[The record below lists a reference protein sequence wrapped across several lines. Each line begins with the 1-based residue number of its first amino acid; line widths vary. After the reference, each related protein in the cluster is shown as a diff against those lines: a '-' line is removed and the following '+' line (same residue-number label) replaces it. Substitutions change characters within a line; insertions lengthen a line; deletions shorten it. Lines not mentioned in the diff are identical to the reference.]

1 MTPDAITAMFAK
13 RSAAFASRDVDAL
26 VADYVED
33 CIVDTPTFG
42 PIRGRSEVARA
53 ERQTFAAFPDIV
65 VEGEELVM
73 TGNRVVLTATVSAT
87 DVDGRVTSAGAQLRV
102 PMVVVYT
109 LDGPRI
115 ACERRVWDFSGILLK
130 RVQKDLKT
138 AAEVQQFLLPAGR
151 FTGEG
156 FEIAAASVPCR
167 DLGGD
172 FFDYFMLP
180 DGGFAFS
187 LGDVAGK
194 GPPASLLSASIQAV
208 LAVHGQ
214 SGGAAATL
222 ANANRAMLRRPVPAR
237 FATAV
242 YGVLSSD
249 GRLTYSNAGHNPPLL
264 VGRSGVRWL
273 GCGGMVLGI
282 LDAAAFDEETLQLDA
297 GDVLVAFS
305 DGITEA
311 QNRAGTEFGED
322 RLRACVEANRR
333 LAPEAIVGAVMDAVQ
348 EFAAGVRQGDD
359 LTVLALSYRGR

>member
-1 MTPDAITAMFAK
+1 MTPEAIAALFAK
-13 RSAAFASRDVDAL
+13 RSAAFARRDVAAL
-26 VADYVED
+26 VEDYVED
-33 CIVDTPTFG
+33 CVVETPTLG
-42 PIRGRSEVARA
+42 TIHGRSDVESA
-53 ERQTFAAFPDIV
+53 EHRLFADFPDLRM
-65 VEGEELVM
+65 EDEDLVM

-87 DVDGRVTSAGAQLRV
+87 DHGGRLTAPDARLRL
-102 PMVVVYT
+102 PVVIVYT
-109 LDGPRI
+109 LLGDRI
-115 ACERRVWDFSGILLK
+115 ARERRIWDFSGMLLQ

-138 AAEVQQFLLPAGR
+138 AAEVQQLLLPAGR
-151 FTGEG
+151 FVGKG

-172 FFDYFMLP
+172 FFDYFTLP
-180 DGGFAFS
+180 DGTFAFS

-222 ANANRAMLRRPVPAR
+222 AKANRAMLRRPVPAR

-264 VGRSGVRWL
+264 FGGSGARWL
-273 GCGGMVLGI
+273 GRGGMVLGI
-282 LDAAAFDEETLQLDA
+282 LDAAQFEEETLQLHA

-311 QNRAGTEFGED
+311 QSAAGTDFGEA
-322 RLRACVEANRR
+322 RLLACVEANHH
-333 LAPEAIVGAVMDAVQ
+333 LAPEALVSAVLEAVEQFTAGA
-348 EFAAGVRQGDD
+348 RQADD
-359 LTVLALSYRGR
+359 LTVLALAYHGT